1 MKYIGRD
8 NTKVLFSL
16 DNVGV
21 LVDELTK
28 AVDIFPNVQTLL
40 ASGEWDPSFAPKEIT
55 MELAEAA
62 YVDLDIEVVAAI
74 KVSPDRSRCFLNLF
88 ISGEPR
94 TSDKR
99 NCRLEIFASFKLIV
113 QKFV

>member
-28 AVDIFPNVQTLL
+28 AER
-40 ASGEWDPSFAPKEIT
+40 AS
-55 MELAEAA
+55 
-62 YVDLDIEVVAAI
+62 V
-74 KVSPDRSRCFLNLF
+74 
-88 ISGEPR
+88 
-94 TSDKR
+94 
-99 NCRLEIFASFKLIV
+99 FKYLGRI
-113 QKFV
+113 